1 MPLVGILCLDS
12 NNIYPINLWSDVS
25 HLLQMELQ
33 GMQSLFVVKY
43 SFIEEMFDSR
53 YWVIKYHL
61 WTHCPHYKSYLFS
74 FFSRVTVG
82 FALLTCRFGL

>member
-12 NNIYPINLWSDVS
+12 NNIYPISLWSDVS

-43 SFIEEMFDSR
+43 SFIEEMSDSS

-74 FFSRVTVG
+74 FFARVAVG